1 MAGVRPLIAG
11 NWKMF
16 GKRADLG
23 EIAATLEAV
32 GKAADGI
39 EILFCPPATLVGTA
53 VANAAG
59 KPVAIGGQN
68 CHANTEGAH
77 TGEVSAA
84 MLADLGAKYVIVGHS
99 ERRRDQRE
107 TDEAIAAKA
116 QAALSAGL
124 TPIVCVGET
133 LAEREAGRAAEV
145 VAAQLAGSVPNEAK
159 ENFVV
164 AYEPVWAIGTG
175 LTPTI
180 AEIGE
185 IHGEIRKRLV
195 ARFGDAGAKMRILY
209 GGSVKPANAGEI
221 FRVEDVCGA
230 LVGGASLKAA
240 DFSAIIKAHPAAG
253 L

>member
-23 EIAATLEAV
+23 EIAATLESV
-32 GKAADGI
+32 GKAADAVDV
-39 EILFCPPATLVGTA
+39 LFCPPATLVA
-53 VANAAG
+53 AAAANCAG
-59 KPVAIGGQN
+59 KPIAIGAQD

-77 TGEVSAA
+77 TGDISAA
-84 MLADLGAKYVIVGHS
+84 MLADLGARYVIVGHS
-99 ERRRDQRE
+99 ERRRDHRE
-107 TDEAIAAKA
+107 TDEAVAAKA
-116 QAALSAGL
+116 RAALAAGL

-133 LAEREAGRAAEV
+133 LAEREAGRAGEV
-145 VAAQLAGSVPNEAK
+145 VASQLAGSVPNEASGDL
-159 ENFVV
+159 VI

-240 DFSAIIKAHPAAG
+240 DFAAIIRAHPAAG
-253 L
+253 V